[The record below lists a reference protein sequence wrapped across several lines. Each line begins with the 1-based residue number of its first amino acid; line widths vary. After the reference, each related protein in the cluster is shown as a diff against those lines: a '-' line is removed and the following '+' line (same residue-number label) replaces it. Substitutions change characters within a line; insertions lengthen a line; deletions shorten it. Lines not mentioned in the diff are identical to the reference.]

1 MSEIAA
7 PAERVIDV
15 TAIDPAHRHTIL
27 FQLIEHLPAG
37 HALQLVV
44 DHDPRRL
51 RLQIEDRYGVTI
63 DVLPDGE
70 AEGARMSVEASGPPP
85 EHAPRFAPVVI
96 EDEDDDD

>member
-1 MSEIAA
+1 MSDLAM

-15 TAIDPAHRHTIL
+15 TTIDPAHRHTVL

-51 RLQIEDRYGVTI
+51 RLQAEARYG
-63 DVLPDGE
+63 
-70 AEGARMSVEASGPPP
+70 ARYAWTYLAQGP
-85 EHAPRFAPVVI
+85 EVWRVRLQRTA
-96 EDEDDDD
+96 